1 MESVRETIWIQ
12 QSDENRVE
20 DTALKMQ
27 LAWTC
32 VFIKGF
38 LLWTL
43 FALIT
48 SKHSFF
54 FPLSNNL

>member
-38 LLWTL
+38 
-43 FALIT
+43 FCNY
-48 SKHSFF
+48 F
-54 FPLSNNL
+54 